1 MSLVVFVAMATG
13 FNPNWVFHGSHAP
26 RGRAPEDSKAAS
38 ASRAAPEAIFLDEAV
53 DLQNRFGLT
62 ERETDVAALL
72 LEGRS
77 RPFIR
82 DELVVS
88 INTVSTHVRSI
99 FAKCGVHSQQELMVL
114 ARNARSDSED

>member
-1 MSLVVFVAMATG
+1 M
-13 FNPNWVFHGSHAP
+13 
-26 RGRAPEDSKAAS
+26 
-38 ASRAAPEAIFLDEAV
+38 
-53 DLQNRFGLT
+53 
-62 ERETDVAALL
+62 AALL

>member
-1 MSLVVFVAMATG
+1 MFSRPSERHATQ
-13 FNPNWVFHGSHAP
+13 GSDPLEGTSGAGRPDAP
-26 RGRAPEDSKAAS
+26 PCLQEARTLQAAY
-38 ASRAAPEAIFLDEAV
+38 
-53 DLQNRFGLT
+53 GLT
-62 ERETDVAALL
+62 NRETDVAVLL

-114 ARNARSDSED
+114 ARNARSANED